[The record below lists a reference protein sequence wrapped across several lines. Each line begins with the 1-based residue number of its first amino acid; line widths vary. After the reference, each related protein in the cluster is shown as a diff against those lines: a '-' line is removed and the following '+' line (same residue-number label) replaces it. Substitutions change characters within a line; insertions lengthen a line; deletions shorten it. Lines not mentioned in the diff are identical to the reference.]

1 MKIKLKSITILSLF
15 IFVCSVLTINSS
27 AACSHVWDKN
37 GHCKNTNCNAI
48 NRTLYATKY
57 VEDTVSYNGSRSY
70 QFKPVVSGV
79 YTICTT
85 GVKYK
90 NVDYEPGGSGDSTT
104 DTYIRVY
111 SDKNMK
117 DLITEND
124 DIATLGYH
132 QSYSPT
138 KVSNNW
144 LNYNSS
150 VTMYFSNSKTY
161 YIKITKG
168 GSNKAKISYNI
179 HVKSYAGS
187 LMGYFYGNNPDSE
200 ISTTLSSEQGCT
212 IGLSYPHEGYDIIG
226 GNYEFPVYSPTT
238 GVVTDIGGS
247 NSDSRGYFVEVRY
260 ASPTGKIEYM
270 RFLHLKSNVSNYV
283 KLNDT
288 VTKTKIIGLTG
299 NTGNS
304 NNERYATHLHID
316 IHTGTRK
323 GGSLINPSKYYVNTT
338 IYS

>member
-1 MKIKLKSITILSLF
+1 MKSKIKIFTALSLF
-15 IFVCSVLTINSS
+15 VFVCSILTINSS
-27 AACSHVWDKN
+27 ATCSHVWDTN
-37 GHCKNTNCNAI
+37 GHCKDENCPEI

-57 VEDTVSYNGSRSY
+57 VEDSVTYGSY
-70 QFKPVVSGV
+70 QIYDFKPVVSGV

-85 GVKYK
+85 GVQNK
-90 NVDYEPGGSGDSTT
+90 NVDYEPKDSGDNKT

-111 SDKNMK
+111 SDKNMTK
-117 DLITEND
+117 LISEND

-132 QSYSPT
+132 QSYNPT
-138 KVSNNW
+138 KVNKNW

-161 YIKITKG
+161 YIKLTKG
-168 GSNKAKISYNI
+168 GSYNTTISYNI

-187 LMGYFYGNNPDSE
+187 LMGYFYGNNTNAK
-200 ISTTLSSEQGCT
+200 ISTTLSSEHGCT
-212 IGLSYPHEGYDIIG
+212 IGLNNPHDGYDIIG
-226 GNYEFPVYSPTT
+226 GNNGFAVYSPTT
-238 GVVTDIGGS
+238 GVVTDVGGS
-247 NSDSRGYFVEVRY
+247 NADSRGYFVEVRY

-270 RFLHLKSNVSNYV
+270 RFLHLKNNVSNYV

-304 NNERYATHLHID
+304 NNGGYQTHLHID
-316 IHTGTRK
+316 IHTGTKK
-323 GGSLINPSKYYVNTT
+323 GGSSINPSKYYANTM